1 MVIRPVNPVAKA
13 MALSR
18 RRQQVVPNKKKY
30 NRKKDKNYADT
41 IRENEVFKD

>member
-1 MVIRPVNPVAKA
+1 MVIKPVNPVAKA

-30 NRKKDKNYADT
+30 NRKKDKNYANT
-41 IRENEVFKD
+41 IRENEITKN

>member
-1 MVIRPVNPVAKA
+1 MTIRPVNPVAKA

-30 NRKKDKNYADT
+30 NRKKDKSYADT
-41 IRENEVFKD
+41 IRENESDKN